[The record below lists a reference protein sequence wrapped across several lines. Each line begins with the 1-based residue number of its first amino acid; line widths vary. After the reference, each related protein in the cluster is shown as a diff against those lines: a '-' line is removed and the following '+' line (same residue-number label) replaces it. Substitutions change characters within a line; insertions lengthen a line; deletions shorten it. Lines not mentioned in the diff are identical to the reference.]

1 MLNRSDIKRTKLI
14 LEDTEQDKNDPEWVA
29 TIYFGEPEVDD
40 TMEDAPTE
48 EIVVNAPDFD
58 TAAKYVS
65 QYVRKMQMDE
75 ATKDKW
81 ADANILAVQLR

>member
-14 LEDTEQDKNDPEWVA
+14 LEDTEQDKNDLEWVA

-40 TMEDAPTE
+40 SMEENPTE
-48 EIVVNAPDFD
+48 EVVVNAPDFD

-65 QYVRKMQMDE
+65 QYVRKMQLEED
-75 ATKDKW
+75 TKDKW
-81 ADANILAVQLR
+81 AEATILAVQLR

>member
-14 LEDTEQDKNDPEWVA
+14 LEDSEQDKNDPEWVA

-40 TMEDAPTE
+40 YMKDAPTE

-65 QYVRKMQMDE
+65 QYVRKMQLEED
-75 ATKDKW
+75 TKDKW
-81 ADANILAVQLR
+81 AEATILAVQLR

>member
-1 MLNRSDIKRTKLI
+1 MLNRSDIKRTRLI

-29 TIYFGEPEVDD
+29 TIYFGEPEIDD
-40 TMEDAPTE
+40 SMEDAPTE

-65 QYVRKMQMDE
+65 QYVRKMQLDQE
-75 ATKDKW
+75 TRDTWKDAT
-81 ADANILAVQLR
+81 ILAVQLR

>member
-14 LEDTEQDKNDPEWVA
+14 LEDTEQDKNDLEWVA

-40 TMEDAPTE
+40 SMEDTPTE
-48 EIVVNAPDFD
+48 EVVVNAPDFD

-65 QYVRKMQMDE
+65 QYVRKMQLDE
-75 ATKDKW
+75 ETKDKW
-81 ADANILAVQLR
+81 KDATILAVQLR

>member
-14 LEDTEQDKNDPEWVA
+14 LEDSEQDKNDPEWVA

-40 TMEDAPTE
+40 AMEDAPTE
-48 EIVVNAPDFD
+48 EVIVNAPDFD

-65 QYVRKMQMDE
+65 QYVRKMQLDE
-75 ATKDKW
+75 ETRDKW
-81 ADANILAVQLR
+81 KDATILAVQLR